1 MHIRLFIIP
10 GLAALLLGCACASTP
25 GGHSPC
31 LDEVGVQD
39 IQNAF
44 LADPQAAEQDIGE
57 ELCLDGIVTFVES
70 KENSATVSVV
80 FADQVG
86 VLFRHDKSLEPE
98 NYRRLAEW
106 AEQYGEGDIIRVFC
120 RLTEFVRVE
129 GAPEPMVVPT
139 FNDCSLAE

>member
-1 MHIRLFIIP
+1 MHMQLFIIP

-70 KENSATVSVV
+70 KENSVTVSVV

-86 VLFRHDKSLEPE
+86 VLFRHDKSLEPK
-98 NYRRLAEW
+98 NYRRLKEW
-106 AEQYGEGDIIRVFC
+106 AEQYGEGDIIRVVC
-120 RLTEFVRVE
+120 RLTELARVE
-129 GAPEPMVVPT
+129 GAPEPMVIPT

>member
-1 MHIRLFIIP
+1 MPIRLFVIPALAII
-10 GLAALLLGCACASTP
+10 LLGCACASSP

-57 ELCLDGIVTFVES
+57 ELCLYGTVTFVES
-70 KENSATVSVV
+70 KENSATVSIV

-106 AEQYGEGDIIRVFC
+106 AEQHGEGDAIRVVC

-129 GAPEPMVVPT
+129 GAPEPMAIPT
-139 FNDCSLAE
+139 FSDCSLAQ

>member
-1 MHIRLFIIP
+1 MRLFIIP
-10 GLAALLLGCACASTP
+10 GLAALLLGCASASSP

-31 LDEVGVQD
+31 LDEIGVQD

-70 KENSATVSVV
+70 KKNSTTVSVV
-80 FADQVG
+80 FANQVG

-98 NYRRLAEW
+98 NYRRLKEW

-129 GAPEPMVVPT
+129 GAPEPMVIPT
-139 FNDCSLAE
+139 FNDYSLSQ